1 MSRGAAYRKY
11 DSAGNALWTMGGFGP
26 GFGVAADTTAVYMV
40 GGVILPKYSDG
51 GSELWTRALQREYTT
66 AAVAADAAGVY
77 AAVRAGFRHFLAKY
91 SSDGSQL
98 WTQQWD
104 APSQGISLA
113 VAGDRR

>member
-1 MSRGAAYRKY
+1 MSRGAAYGKY

-40 GGVILPKYSDG
+40 GGAILPKYSDG
-51 GSELWTRALQREYTT
+51 GSELWTRTSQREYTT

-91 SSDGSQL
+91 SSDGTNYGL
-98 WTQQWD
+98 NNGTLP
-104 APSQGISLA
+104 AKAFP
-113 VAGDRR
+113 